1 MKKEKPLKLNDL
13 LTEVFEKLQENGY
26 PAVEITS
33 GSEASQVLV
42 FNSVEEWKTWQEA
55 QEPETQFTVLSS
67 GGAIEL

>member
-1 MKKEKPLKLNDL
+1 MKLNDL

>member
-1 MKKEKPLKLNDL
+1 MKLNDL

-33 GSEASQVLV
+33 GSEASHVLV
-42 FNSVEEWKTWQEA
+42 FNSVEELKTWQEA

-67 GGAIEL
+67 GGAVEL

>member
-1 MKKEKPLKLNDL
+1 MKLNDL

-67 GGAIEL
+67 GGAIEI

>member
-1 MKKEKPLKLNDL
+1 MKLNDL
-13 LTEVFEKLQENGY
+13 LTEVFQKLQENGH

-42 FNSVEEWKTWQEA
+42 FDSVEEWKTWQED